1 ARRAKDGLTLCT
13 CASPCRITPD
23 PQGPM
28 SRTCQ
33 MGSPKMKQYFGPG
46 DMLLEAA
53 CVVAVPATLLLTVVL
68 AGFIIL

>member
-1 ARRAKDGLTLCT
+1 
-13 CASPCRITPD
+13 
-23 PQGPM
+23 
-28 SRTCQ
+28 
-33 MGSPKMKQYFGPG
+33 MKHYFGPG